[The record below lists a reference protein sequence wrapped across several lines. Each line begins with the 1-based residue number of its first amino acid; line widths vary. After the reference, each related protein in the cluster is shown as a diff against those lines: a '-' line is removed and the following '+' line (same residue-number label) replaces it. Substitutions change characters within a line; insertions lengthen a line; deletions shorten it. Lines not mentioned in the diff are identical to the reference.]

1 MQVKIFT
8 KVNCPKCANAKLIL
22 SELADRGL
30 LSYEEIST
38 TTQEGMA
45 EALKLNILSVPV
57 IVFEYAEKGASRM
70 LSGIITKEKII
81 EALEGKQ

>member
-22 SELADRGL
+22 SELAGQGL

-45 EALKLNILSVPV
+45 EAIKRNLLSVPV
-57 IVFEYAEKGASRM
+57 IVFEDSEKGASRL

-81 EALEGKQ
+81 EALEGK